1 MKGARLPASTTTAG
15 ALAIFDES
23 APVSIEEMIGEWR
36 GAGLHT
42 AHPMDG
48 LLERYGWYGKAFIDP
63 ETVHPLL
70 FSTRGA
76 TPVALDPRLML
87 IEWVW
92 NKRFAHRAIIAALFG
107 AVRPLLQ
114 TAKPRARLRMLSHR
128 GVVSATMVYDH
139 LPINDVFRRVDGNT
153 LIGLMDMRGMSA
165 PFFFVLRRER

>member
-1 MKGARLPASTTTAG
+1 MTTAE
-15 ALAIFDES
+15 ALAFFDAA
-23 APVSIEEMIGEWR
+23 APVSLDEMIGEWR

-48 LLERYGWYGKAFIDP
+48 LLERYGWFGKAFVDA

-70 FSTRGA
+70 FTAHGTA
-76 TPVALDPRLML
+76 PVALDPRLML

-92 NKRFAHRAIIAALFG
+92 DKRFAHSAIVAALFG
-107 AVRPLLQ
+107 ALRPLLQ
-114 TAKPRARLRMLSHR
+114 TSKPRARLRLLSHR

-139 LPINDVFRRVDGNT
+139 LPINDVFRRVDGGT

-165 PFFFVLRRER
+165 PFFFVLRATQ

>member
-1 MKGARLPASTTTAG
+1 MTTAE
-15 ALAIFDES
+15 ALAVFD
-23 APVSIEEMIGEWR
+23 AAGTVSIDEMIGEWR

-48 LLERYGWYGKAFIDP
+48 LLERYGWYGKAFVDA

-70 FSTRGA
+70 FA
-76 TPVALDPRLML
+76 TKRARPVALDPRLML

-92 NKRFAHRAIIAALFG
+92 NKRFAHNAIVAALFR

-114 TAKPRARLRMLSHR
+114 TSRPRARLRMLTHR

-139 LPINDVFRRVDGNT
+139 LPINDVFRRVDAST
-153 LIGLMDMRGMSA
+153 LIGLMDMRGMSP
-165 PFFFVLRRER
+165 PFFFVLQAKE

>member
-1 MKGARLPASTTTAG
+1 MTTTE
-15 ALAIFDES
+15 ALALFDAS

-48 LLERYGWYGKAFIDP
+48 LLERYGWYGKAFVDA

-70 FSTRGA
+70 FGSHAARR
-76 TPVALDPRLML
+76 VALDPRLML

-92 NKRFAHRAIIAALFG
+92 NKRFAHSAILAALFG
-107 AVRPLLQ
+107 MVRPLLH
-114 TAKPRARLRMLSHR
+114 TSRPRARLRMLSHR

-139 LPINDVFRRVDGNT
+139 LPINDVFRRVDSST
-153 LIGLMDMRGMSA
+153 LVGLMDMRGMSP
-165 PFFFVLRRER
+165 PFFFVLRDKH

>member
-1 MKGARLPASTTTAG
+1 MTTAE
-15 ALAIFDES
+15 ALARFDAA
-23 APVSIEEMIGEWR
+23 APVSLDEMIGEWR

-48 LLERYGWYGKAFIDP
+48 LLERYGWFGKAFVDA

-70 FSTRGA
+70 FAAHGTA
-76 TPVALDPRLML
+76 PVALDPRLML

-92 NKRFAHRAIIAALFG
+92 DKRFAHSAIVAALFG
-107 AVRPLLQ
+107 ALRPLLQ
-114 TAKPRARLRMLSHR
+114 TSKPRARLRLLSHR

-139 LPINDVFRRVDGNT
+139 LPINDVFRRVDGGT

-165 PFFFVLRRER
+165 PFFFVLRATK

>member
-1 MKGARLPASTTTAG
+1 MTTAE
-15 ALAIFDES
+15 ALAIFD
-23 APVSIEEMIGEWR
+23 AAPPVSIDEMIGEWC

-48 LLERYGWYGKAFIDP
+48 LLERYGWYGKAFIDA

-70 FSTRGA
+70 FSQRGGA
-76 TPVALDPRLML
+76 PVTLDPRLTL
-87 IEWVW
+87 IEWMW
-92 NKRFAHRAIIAALFG
+92 NKRFAHSAIVAALFH

-114 TAKPRARLRMLSHR
+114 TTTPRARLRLLSHR

-139 LPINDVFRRVDGNT
+139 LPINDVFRRVDADT

-165 PFFFVLRRER
+165 PFFFLLRTKN

>member
-1 MKGARLPASTTTAG
+1 MTTAE
-15 ALAIFDES
+15 ALAVFD
-23 APVSIEEMIGEWR
+23 AGTAVSIDEMIGEWR

-48 LLERYGWYGKAFIDP
+48 LLERYGWYGKAFIDA

-70 FSTRGA
+70 FASKHA
-76 TPVALDPRLML
+76 PPVALDPRLML

-92 NKRFAHRAIIAALFG
+92 NKRFAHSALVAAMFA

-139 LPINDVFRRVDGNT
+139 LPINDVFRRVDAST
-153 LIGLMDMRGMSA
+153 VIGLMDMRGMSP
-165 PFFFVLRRER
+165 PFFFLLRAES